1 VTRLQKSNTD
11 PTALT
16 NDEIVGTLLIE
27 SGASERLPTDER
39 KVLSFLGLQQLSF
52 DFMNELDFVDADTTP
67 KKDLRAALSL
77 KDKLVAVQSNL
88 GNKRSRFSVLHE
100 IAHFVLPDHRDK
112 IFLDN
117 DETLSWATK
126 ARLEREANQLAA
138 DLLFQGTRF
147 ASEAIQC
154 PLSWQTVMQLAPNY
168 GASYEAA
175 GRRFTETHVLPCAL
189 LVYDKFTKTNDVDFE
204 EDVYRLQYTITSDPF
219 RKNFFRNL
227 QATPNRFP
235 TSELYKPKYWG
246 ETTEGKLIVNA
257 DDGSK
262 SQFETE
268 VFSNG
273 YKIFQ
278 FVRQAQCK

>member
-1 VTRLQKSNTD
+1 VTKLQKSSPD

-27 SGASERLPTDER
+27 SGANERLPTDER

-52 DFMNELDFVDADTTP
+52 DFMNELDFLDTDRAP
-67 KKDLRAALSL
+67 QKDLRAALSL

-100 IAHFVLPDHRDK
+100 IAHFVLPDHREK

-117 DETLSWATK
+117 DETLSWSTK

-147 ASEAIQC
+147 ASEAIEC
-154 PLSWQTVMQLAPNY
+154 PLSWQTVLQLAPNY

-189 LVYDKFTKTNDVDFE
+189 LVYDKFTKTNEVDFE
-204 EDVYRLQYTITSDPF
+204 EDVYRLQYTIASDPF
-219 RKNFFRNL
+219 RRQFFRNL
-227 QATPNRFP
+227 QAKPNRFP
-235 TSELYKPKYWG
+235 ASELYKPKYWG
-246 ETTEGKLIVNA
+246 QTTEGELNVNA

-262 SQFETE
+262 WHFKTE

-278 FVRQAQCK
+278 FIQQTESK